1 MEWEEE
7 ENEEM
12 PKTKKKLNPA
22 GNMIGCCSFFG
33 ILFDCFI
40 NVVHGVVII
49 YIYMQIENVNI
60 SNKDSF
66 F

>member
-40 NVVHGVVII
+40 NVVYGVVI
-49 YIYMQIENVNI
+49 
-60 SNKDSF
+60 
-66 F
+66 